1 MNTPEPMPVLVGA
14 DGSASGLRAVR
25 YAALAASRL
34 GAPLQILHVT
44 PSYVPMPPV
53 RPVVPPS
60 LSSTGLGFLRTAAQE
75 ARAAAPG
82 VDVHTRLLTG
92 SRVRTLA
99 RESGQGQ
106 LLVLGSARRS
116 DFTRIW
122 MGATGT
128 EVSAHAAC
136 PVVVVPPEWEDAEE
150 HRKVVAGFK
159 SSKDANELL
168 ATAFAIAADRRA
180 ELVILH
186 AWKLPTAYD
195 DIIESRVAVE
205 EFRRL
210 SLATIEPL
218 VDDLRRAYPDVPVR
232 IEALHAQAAYALV
245 AEAKDADLVLLMRS
259 PHGPMPTHLGRTA
272 RAVLRDAG
280 CPVEVLVPGR
290 PAARERNDLEGSGAA
305 RG

>member
-1 MNTPEPMPVLVGA
+1 MGV
-14 DGSASGLRAVR
+14 
-25 YAALAASRL
+25 
-34 GAPLQILHVT
+34 PLHILHVT

-53 RPVVPPS
+53 RPVEPPTFR
-60 LSSTGLGFLRTAAQE
+60 STGLGILRAADQEARTAA
-75 ARAAAPG
+75 PD

-99 RESGQGQ
+99 HESGQGQ

-116 DFTRIW
+116 DFARIW
-122 MGATGT
+122 TGATGM

-136 PVVVVPPEWEDAEE
+136 PVVVVPPEWENAEE
-150 HRKVVAGFK
+150 HKKVVVGFK
-159 SSKDANELL
+159 STKDAAELL
-168 ATAFAIAADRRA
+168 ASAFAIAADRRA

-205 EFRRL
+205 EFREH
-210 SLATIEPL
+210 SLGTIEPL
-218 VDDLRRAYPDVPVR
+218 VGDLRTAYPDVPVR

-245 AEAKDADLVLLMRS
+245 DAAKDADLVLLMRS
-259 PHGPMPTHLGRTA
+259 SHGPMPTHLGRTA

-290 PAARERNDLEGSGAA
+290 AAAREQRDFEDSGAA
-305 RG
+305 RS